1 MVSYTNH
8 RKTVSTFLGEDQVSK
23 MQKITGRRR
32 TEIQSHK
39 QIEARMLKFY
49 EQVVTEEFVQSVL
62 KATGVA
68 VRDGIF
74 KASILIWLMIFQR
87 LSPDHSL
94 SAAVDELVYGE
105 SSRLLNRAK
114 GSIRARARRV

>member
-1 MVSYTNH
+1 
-8 RKTVSTFLGEDQVSK
+8 
-23 MQKITGRRR
+23 MQKITGRR